1 MPAIDCTSLACRRRS
16 HSSPAGYTR
25 CAPRTLLRSLLRADG
40 GTGRGGQDVRRS
52 EGEGI
57 LVMRSSWRLFGLQAC
72 ALSSRP
78 IITAI
83 PTPLPLLFPGL
94 SIDERGTAGASHVS
108 GRHADPQA
116 SIAPASSQITHHDT
130 CELCVLP
137 YSKCLIG
144 MRLQHGQVYHARQVV
159 PDR

>member
-1 MPAIDCTSLACRRRS
+1 MPIAQLL
-16 HSSPAGYTR
+16 AGYTR
-25 CAPRTLLRSLLRADG
+25 CAPRTLNLRSLLRADG
-40 GTGRGGQDVRRS
+40 ATRRGGQDVRRS

-116 SIAPASSQITHHDT
+116 LSSSVITHHESMT
-130 CELCVLP
+130 LVRCVSCHTVSVLDGHEAATWP
-137 YSKCLIG
+137 GLSRSPG
-144 MRLQHGQVYHARQVV
+144 GRS
-159 PDR
+159 